1 MMWEMTRKMGPKMR
15 NPRDSR
21 DSGSIQE
28 TGGDQTLS
36 LQQLEL
42 ARLIAQ
48 YAATDGIHPTAIA
61 PLHVVRLSQPSAP
74 AHALHMP
81 ALCIIAQG
89 QKQVML
95 ADEVYIY
102 NSAQYLV
109 VSVDLPVMGHVTQ
122 ATPELPY
129 LCLRLD
135 LDPKEIGDLIMAGQ
149 GRAKKS
155 DQPARGMFVS
165 KANSSL
171 LDAVLRLMHLLA
183 TPQDIAILAP
193 LAIREI
199 LYRLLQDEQG
209 SMLQQIAMSDSQAQH
224 VVKAIELIKRDY
236 RLPLRI
242 ENLAREANMS
252 SSSLHHHFKAVTA
265 MTPLQYQKQ
274 LRLQEARRL
283 LFAQVGDAATAGHL
297 VGYESPSQFSREYN
311 RMFGSPP
318 ARDVARL
325 RAAGAAVGSPA

>member
-1 MMWEMTRKMGPKMR
+1 MGLKMR
-15 NPRDSR
+15 ESR

-325 RAAGAAVGSPA
+325 RAAGAAVASPA

>member
-1 MMWEMTRKMGPKMR
+1 MLKTRLEMK
-15 NPRDSR
+15 

-28 TGGDQTLS
+28 TAADPLVSIKQI
-36 LQQLEL
+36 EL
-42 ARLIAQ
+42 ARLIEQ
-48 YAATDGIHPTAIA
+48 YTGTDGVHQTAIA
-61 PLHVVRLSQPSAP
+61 PLNLMRLSQPSAP
-74 AHALHMP
+74 AHSLHKP

-89 QKQVML
+89 QKQAML
-95 ADEVYIY
+95 ADEVYVY

-122 ATPELPY
+122 ATQALPY
-129 LCLRLD
+129 LCVRLD
-135 LDPKEIGDLIMAGQ
+135 LDPKDIGDMIMAGEV
-149 GRAKKS
+149 RARKP
-155 DQPARGMFVS
+155 DLPARGMFVS
-165 KANSSL
+165 RANSSL
-171 LDAVLRLMHLLA
+171 LDAVLRLMQLLA
-183 TPQDIAILAP
+183 TPQDIPVLAP
-193 LAIREI
+193 LAMREI

-209 SMLQQIAMSDSQAQH
+209 GMLQQIAMTDSQSQH

-283 LFAQVGDAATAGHL
+283 LFTQVGDAATAGHL

-325 RAAGAAVGSPA
+325 RAAGAASTEVASPA

>member
-1 MMWEMTRKMGPKMR
+1 MENSGTIK
-15 NPRDSR
+15 
-21 DSGSIQE
+21 DSGADHLVSIK
-28 TGGDQTLS
+28 
-36 LQQLEL
+36 QLEL
-42 ARLIAQ
+42 ARLIEQ
-48 YAATDGIHPTAIA
+48 YTVIDGTHQTAIA
-61 PLHVVRLSQPSAP
+61 PLNLVRLSQPSAP
-74 AHALHMP
+74 AHGLHKP

-89 QKQVML
+89 QKQAML

-135 LDPKEIGDLIMAGQ
+135 LEPKEIGDMIMTGEV
-149 GRAKKS
+149 RAKKP
-155 DQPARGMFVS
+155 DLPARGMFVS

-171 LDAVLRLMHLLA
+171 LDAVLRLVQLLA
-183 TPQDIAILAP
+183 TPQDIPMLAP
-193 LAIREI
+193 LAMREI

-209 SMLQQIAMSDSQAQH
+209 GMLQQIAMSDSQAQH

-283 LFAQVGDAATAGHL
+283 LFAQIGDAATAGHL

>member
-1 MMWEMTRKMGPKMR
+1 MN
-15 NPRDSR
+15 NPGLMQEAAHEAAAEQAASR
-21 DSGSIQE
+21 
-28 TGGDQTLS
+28 
-36 LQQLEL
+36 QQIEL

-48 YAATDGIHPTAIA
+48 YATEGVHQTAIA
-61 PLHVVRLSQPSAP
+61 PLHLARLSQPSAP
-74 AHALHMP
+74 AHALHKP

-89 QKQVML
+89 QKQTML

-102 NSAQYLV
+102 NPAQYLV
-109 VSVDLPVMGHVTQ
+109 VSVDLPVTGHVTQ
-122 ATPELPY
+122 ATPEQPY
-129 LCLRLD
+129 LSLRLD
-135 LDPKEIGDLIMAGQ
+135 LDPKEIGDLIMAGE
-149 GRAKKS
+149 GHVKKT
-155 DQPARGMFVS
+155 DLPARGMFVS
-165 KANSSL
+165 KANSNL
-171 LDAVLRLMHLLA
+171 LDAVLRLMQLLA
-183 TPQDIAILAP
+183 TPQDIAVLAP

-209 SMLQQIAMSDSQAQH
+209 GMLQQIAMSDSQAQH
-224 VVKAIELIKRDY
+224 VVKAIDLIKRDY

-325 RAAGAAVGSPA
+325 RAAGATGTAAVASPA

>member
-1 MMWEMTRKMGPKMR
+1 MT
-15 NPRDSR
+15 
-21 DSGSIQE
+21 DSGSIQGN
-28 TGGDQTLS
+28 GGDHAVS
-36 LQQLEL
+36 LQQIEL

-48 YAATDGIHPTAIA
+48 YAATDGIHQTAIA
-61 PLHVVRLSQPSAP
+61 PLYLARLSQPSAP
-74 AHALHMP
+74 THALHKP

-89 QKQVML
+89 QKQAML

-102 NSAQYLV
+102 NPAQYLV
-109 VSVDLPVMGHVTQ
+109 VSVDLPVTGHVTQ
-122 ATPELPY
+122 ATPEQPY
-129 LCLRLD
+129 LSLRLD
-135 LDPKEIGDLIMAGQ
+135 LDPKEIGDLIMAGE
-149 GRAKKS
+149 GHAKKS
-155 DQPARGMFVS
+155 DLPARGMSVS
-165 KANSSL
+165 KANSNL
-171 LDAVLRLMHLLA
+171 LDAVLRLMQLLA
-183 TPQDIAILAP
+183 TPRDIAVLAP

-209 SMLQQIAMSDSQAQH
+209 GMLQQIAMSDSQAQH

-283 LFAQVGDAATAGHL
+283 LFTQVGDAATAGHL

-325 RAAGAAVGSPA
+325 RATGAAVGNLA

>member
-1 MMWEMTRKMGPKMR
+1 MTE
-15 NPRDSR
+15 
-21 DSGSIQE
+21 SIAMQDTTRGQGQE
-28 TGGDQTLS
+28 VS
-36 LQQLEL
+36 QQQIEL

-48 YAATDGIHPTAIA
+48 YTATDGVHQTAIA
-61 PLHVVRLSQPSAP
+61 PLNVVRLSQPTLP
-74 AHALHMP
+74 NHALHKP

-89 QKQVML
+89 QKRVLL
-95 ADEVYIY
+95 ADEVYLY
-102 NSAQYLV
+102 NCAQYLV

-129 LCLRLD
+129 LCIRLD
-135 LDPKEIGDLIMAGQ
+135 LDPRDIGEMIMAGEL
-149 GRAKKS
+149 GIRKPEP
-155 DQPARGMFVS
+155 PARGMFVS

-171 LDAVLRLMHLLA
+171 LDAVLRMMRLLA
-183 TPQDIAILAP
+183 EPQDIPVLAP
-193 LAIREI
+193 LAMREI

-209 SMLQQIAMSDSQAQH
+209 GMLQQIAMNDSQAQQ

-242 ENLAREANMS
+242 ESLAREANMS

-283 LFAQVGDAATAGHL
+283 LFSEVGDAATAGHL

-311 RMFGSPP
+311 RMFGAPP

-325 RAAGAAVGSPA
+325 RSVGQAQVSPA